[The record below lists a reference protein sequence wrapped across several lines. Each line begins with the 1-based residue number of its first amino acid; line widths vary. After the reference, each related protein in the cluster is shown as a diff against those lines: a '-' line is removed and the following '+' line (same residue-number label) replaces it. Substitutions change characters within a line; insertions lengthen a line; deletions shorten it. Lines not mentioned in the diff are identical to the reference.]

1 MLGSADSPLKTPSG
15 SSRGMTPSIST
26 GVFPE
31 LELED
36 EIRRLAEIGWRC
48 VEVNLGS
55 PRIDES
61 KVSRV
66 ARLCEE
72 LGISIIQVHGR
83 NPGMARRSEEE
94 RSKFMRQAKES
105 IIWAGEL
112 GAKWVVLHPSNR
124 KAGHRTPEALSDV
137 RRRNLEG
144 FLELLEVAEAAG
156 VGIAIEN
163 LPPVLHD
170 STPGERIFGA
180 DPHELLWLVESLGS
194 KRVGICLDTNHIIPS
209 IQGFDQYQAIKV
221 IGRYLVA
228 THISDND
235 GFREQHLLPFMGKI
249 DWSAVMRG
257 LREVGY
263 KGALNLEVN
272 LARVPLKLR
281 DTLLDYALRLLGELI
296 EGQV

>member
-1 MLGSADSPLKTPSG
+1 MPDSTNRSLKIPSE
-15 SSRGMTPSIST
+15 SSYEMIPSIST

-31 LELED
+31 LELEE
-36 EIRRLAEIGWRC
+36 EIKRLAEIGWRC
-48 VEVNLGS
+48 VEINLGS
-55 PRIDES
+55 SRFDEGKASRIA
-61 KVSRV
+61 K
-66 ARLCEE
+66 LCEE

-124 KAGHRTPEALSDV
+124 KAGYRTLEALNDV
-137 RRRNLEG
+137 KRSNLEG
-144 FLELLEVAEAAG
+144 FLELLEVAEITG

-170 STPGERIFGA
+170 SIPGERIFGA
-180 DPHELLWLVESLGS
+180 DPYELLWLVKSIDS
-194 KRVGICLDTNHIIPS
+194 KRIGICLDTNHIIPS
-209 IQGFDQYQAIKV
+209 IQGFDQYQAIKI
-221 IGRYLVA
+221 IGHYLVA

-249 DWSAVMRG
+249 DWNAVVRG
-257 LREVGY
+257 LKEIEYR
-263 KGALNLEVN
+263 GAFNLEVHFT
-272 LARVPLKLR
+272 RIPLKLR
-281 DTLLDYALRLLGELI
+281 GALLSYALRLVNELI
-296 EGQV
+296 KD